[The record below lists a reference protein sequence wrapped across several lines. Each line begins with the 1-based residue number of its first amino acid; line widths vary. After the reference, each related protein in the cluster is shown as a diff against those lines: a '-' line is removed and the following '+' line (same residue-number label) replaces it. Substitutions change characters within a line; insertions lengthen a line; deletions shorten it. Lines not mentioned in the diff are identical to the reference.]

1 VVWRFSGARKG
12 HGRGQLRL
20 KDEPRGPVVRGFM
33 IMGISLKPQHLNR
46 YRQIAW
52 LLVKYGR
59 SDLVKS
65 SGLEETLGA
74 EQRVTPKEAAKAG
87 ELAGD
92 LEKLGPTFVKLGQ
105 LLSTRVELMPRAYL
119 EALER
124 LQDKVGPFDFGE
136 VEKIVTSE
144 LGVRMSKAFAE
155 FDVKPIASASLGQVH
170 LARLR
175 DGRAVAVKVQ
185 RPGIREAMVDDLE
198 ALEEIAGFLDQHTE
212 FGKRYEFTAMLE
224 QFRKSLLRELDYRLE
239 AHNLSAFR
247 DQLKNFEHLI
257 VPAPIADYSTSRV
270 LTMEYVPGIKITEM
284 SPIARMEFDGAALA
298 EELFRAY
305 LEQIL
310 VHGFFHA
317 DPHPGNVFLTDDY
330 RIALLDLGMVG
341 RIMPR
346 LQEDL
351 LQLLLAISEGRG
363 EEAAQVAIKIGEKK
377 DDFDVTKFTRRISE
391 IVAAQQA
398 ATVGQMQVGRIVLE
412 VTQAAAENGIRVPA
426 ELTLLGKTLLNL
438 DQVGRA
444 LAPEFDPNASIRRN
458 GAEILQSRLVK
469 SLSPGNLFS
478 GILEIKDLLQRLPAR
493 ANKFLDALANN
504 ELKISVDAID
514 EKKLMIGFQKVANR
528 ITVGLIVASLIVGAA
543 LIMRV
548 PTSFRI
554 WGYPG
559 LAILF
564 FLGAAAAGVVLL
576 INILFY
582 DRSDDG

>member
-1 VVWRFSGARKG
+1 
-12 HGRGQLRL
+12 
-20 KDEPRGPVVRGFM
+20 
-33 IMGISLKPQHLNR
+33 MGISLKPQHLKR

-65 SGLEETLGA
+65 SGLEETLEA
-74 EQRVTPKEAAKAG
+74 EERVSPKEAARAD
-87 ELAGD
+87 ELAAD

-105 LLSTRVELMPRAYL
+105 LLSSRVELLPRAYL
-119 EALER
+119 DALAR
-124 LQDKVGPFDFGE
+124 LQDKVEPFDFGE

-144 LGVRMSKAFAE
+144 LGVRMSKAFTD

-185 RPGIREAMVDDLE
+185 RPAIREAMVEDLE
-198 ALEEIAGFLDQHTE
+198 ALEEIVEFLDDHTE
-212 FGKRYEFTAMLE
+212 LGRRYEFASMLE

-239 AHNLSAFR
+239 ANNLSTFR
-247 DQLKNFEHLI
+247 EQLKNFPDLI
-257 VPAPIADYSTSRV
+257 VPAPIADYCTSRV

-284 SPIARMEFDGAALA
+284 TPLARMEFDGGALA

-317 DPHPGNVFLTDDY
+317 DPHPGNVFLTADY

-363 EEAAQVAIKIGEKK
+363 DEAAQVAIKIGDKK
-377 DDFDVTKFTRRISE
+377 DDFEEKKFTQRISE
-391 IVAAQQA
+391 IVALKQTASVA
-398 ATVGQMQVGRIVLE
+398 QMQVGRIVLE
-412 VTQAAAENGIRVPA
+412 VTQAAAENGIRVPP
-426 ELTLLGKTLLNL
+426 ELAMLGKTLLNL

-458 GAEILQSRLVK
+458 GADILQGRVVK

-478 GILEIKDLLQRLPAR
+478 GILEIKDLVQRLPAR
-493 ANKFLDALANN
+493 VNKFLDALANN
-504 ELKISVDAID
+504 ELKVSVDAID

-528 ITVGLIVASLIVGAA
+528 ITVGIIVAALIVGAA

-548 PTSFRI
+548 ETSFRI

-564 FLGAAAAGVVLL
+564 FLAAATAGVVLL
-576 INILFY
+576 VNILFY